1 MLNNEQEEKLVQIL
15 LDRINALN
23 EDILT
28 IIGNRIKQIG
38 ELTPTQV
45 HQIQQMLMY
54 NTDINIIVQKLV
66 EVTNMNV
73 NDIYNMFEYSAKKN
87 QDFARQF
94 YKARGIN
101 YIPYSQNKALKEQ
114 IKAIAKIT
122 AKEYA
127 NISKTSAIGYTVKDL
142 KGNLVFKDISSI
154 YKDIIDKAILNVG
167 QGKTT
172 YQQEMRNAIKQIGQS
187 GLKTLDYESGRSMRL
202 DSAIRMNILGGLRK
216 LNNQVQEQF
225 GEEFDSDGVEISVHQ
240 YPADDHAEVQGHQ
253 FSNKEFEKL
262 QETGI
267 AKDYNGEI
275 IDIHYKGNYR
285 PISEYNCYHRPFR
298 IVLGISKPLYTKEQL
313 EEIKEKNND
322 GFDFDGKHYTMYQ
335 GTQLQRLIERRIRE
349 QKDIQILAKSSGDK
363 ELTLQA
369 QTKITQLTTKYK
381 QLCNV
386 SGLSNQLKTRAR
398 VSEYKRINVS
408 KTKSITYKTFEPRT
422 IKDLSEIGEKYFNFE
437 SNDALDKYVN
447 ITGNIKDR
455 LEKGDINLKTKL
467 DSLEQ
472 DVSKLAKASPIDFQL
487 FSAKDIS
494 QDYSKDKHLLSATV
508 SREIAKGYINRKTNK
523 EIITIYVDKGANI
536 ISTVNTKTKHFK
548 KQGEIILPV
557 KKKLKK
563 LDNYTYILQK

>member
-15 LDRINALN
+15 IDRINALN

-28 IIGNRIKQIG
+28 TIGNRIKQIG

-45 HQIQQMLMY
+45 HQIKQMLMY
-54 NTDINIIVQKLV
+54 DTDINTIVQKLA

-73 NDIYNMFEYSAKKN
+73 NDIYNIFEYSAKTN
-87 QDFARQF
+87 QDFAKQF
-94 YKARGIN
+94 YKARGIS
-101 YIPYSQNKALKEQ
+101 YIPYAENKALKEQ

-127 NISKTSAIGYTVKDL
+127 NISRTSAIGYTVKDL
-142 KGNLVFKDISSI
+142 KGNVVFKDISST

-187 GLKTLDYESGRSMRL
+187 GLKTIDYESGRSMRL
-202 DSAIRMNILGGLRK
+202 DSAIRMNTLGGLRK

-298 IVLGISKPLYTKEQL
+298 IVLGISKPLYTKKQL
-313 EEIKEKNND
+313 AEIKEKNSD
-322 GFDFDGKHYTMYQ
+322 GFDFDGKHYTMYE
-335 GTQLQRLIERRIRE
+335 GTQLQRRIETEIRKA
-349 QKDIQILAKSSGDK
+349 KDVQILAKASGDK
-363 ELTLQA
+363 DLTLTSQ
-369 QTKITQLTTKYK
+369 QRITQLTTKYR
-381 QLCNV
+381 QLCRE
-386 SGLSNQLKTRAR
+386 SGLPNQLKTRALVVAYHR
-398 VSEYKRINVS
+398 KNV
-408 KTKSITYKTFEPRT
+408 
-422 IKDLSEIGEKYFNFE
+422 
-437 SNDALDKYVN
+437 
-447 ITGNIKDR
+447 
-455 LEKGDINLKTKL
+455 
-467 DSLEQ
+467 
-472 DVSKLAKASPIDFQL
+472 AKM
-487 FSAKDIS
+487 
-494 QDYSKDKHLLSATV
+494 
-508 SREIAKGYINRKTNK
+508 
-523 EIITIYVDKGANI
+523 
-536 ISTVNTKTKHFK
+536 
-548 KQGEIILPV
+548 
-557 KKKLKK
+557 
-563 LDNYTYILQK
+563 

>member
-15 LDRINALN
+15 IDRINSLN

-28 IIGNRIKQIG
+28 IIGNRIKEIG

-54 NTDINIIVQKLV
+54 DADIDTIVQKLA

-73 NDIYNMFEYSAKKN
+73 NDIYNMFEYSAKTN
-87 QDFARQF
+87 QDFAKQF
-94 YKARGIN
+94 YKAREIS
-101 YIPYSQNKALKEQ
+101 YIPYAQNKALKEQ
-114 IKAIAKIT
+114 IRAIAKIT

-127 NISKTSAIGYTVKDL
+127 NISRTSAIGYTVKDL
-142 KGNLVFKDISSI
+142 KGNLVFKDISST
-154 YKDIIDKAILNVG
+154 YKDIIDKAILNAG

-187 GLKTLDYESGRSMRL
+187 GLKTIDYESGRSMRL
-202 DSAIRMNILGGLRK
+202 DSAIRMNTLGGLRK

-322 GFDFDGKHYTMYQ
+322 GFDIDGKHYSMYQ
-335 GTQLQRLIERRIRE
+335 GTQLQRSIERRIRE
-349 QKDIQILAKSSGDK
+349 QKDIQILAKSSGNK

-386 SGLSNQLKTRAR
+386 SGLPNQLKTRAS
-398 VSEYKRINVS
+398 VIGYKRINV
-408 KTKSITYKTFEPRT
+408 
-422 IKDLSEIGEKYFNFE
+422 
-437 SNDALDKYVN
+437 
-447 ITGNIKDR
+447 
-455 LEKGDINLKTKL
+455 
-467 DSLEQ
+467 
-472 DVSKLAKASPIDFQL
+472 
-487 FSAKDIS
+487 
-494 QDYSKDKHLLSATV
+494 
-508 SREIAKGYINRKTNK
+508 
-523 EIITIYVDKGANI
+523 ANM
-536 ISTVNTKTKHFK
+536 
-548 KQGEIILPV
+548 
-557 KKKLKK
+557 
-563 LDNYTYILQK
+563 